1 MNFLDRLQAL
11 LEGVGMAFDAIW
23 QNKVRAA
30 LTILGIAVGVF
41 VVTAMSAAV
50 HGINAGVQ
58 QSLAAAGPTTFFV
71 TKWPIALN
79 SCNGSADSCPWRHN
93 APLTID
99 DANSIARQPGILGV
113 IAHTSSSAS
122 FKYADRQLPG
132 ANIDAYTP
140 GWTDVDGGTIEPGRS
155 FTERENH
162 DADRVVIIN
171 DAMVEKLF
179 LDGDALGKNVSVN
192 GMPFRVI
199 GIYHA
204 VANIFDSG
212 NKPKAIIPFETARR
226 RLNVG
231 VRWLDLTVKPR
242 DGVRQ
247 DVAIDQA
254 IATLR
259 TKRMLMPAEENTF
272 FISTQEKV
280 MELYDKI
287 VGAFFLVMITL
298 SAIGL
303 MVGGIGVV
311 AIMMI
316 SVTERTREIGVRKAL
331 GATRGTILWQFLVEA
346 ATLTLVGA
354 VIGLIVGGLL
364 TWAIRSFSPI
374 QASIP
379 PWAIIAAL
387 VTSAFTGIIFGL
399 FPAARAAKLDPVEA
413 LRYE

>member
-1 MNFLDRLQAL
+1 
-11 LEGVGMAFDAIW
+11 
-23 QNKVRAA
+23 
-30 LTILGIAVGVF
+30 
-41 VVTAMSAAV
+41 MSAAV